1 MPNRLYDYIILID
14 MHQKRVTLHATFPT
28 GDHRVLLGASDKT
41 SPLHVYLAYLNADT
55 TLREL
60 FGA

>member
-1 MPNRLYDYIILID
+1 MPKGLYDYIILID

-28 GDHRVLLGASDKT
+28 GENRVLVGVSDKT
-41 SPLHVYLAYLNADT
+41 PPLHVYLAYLNADN

-60 FGA
+60 FRE